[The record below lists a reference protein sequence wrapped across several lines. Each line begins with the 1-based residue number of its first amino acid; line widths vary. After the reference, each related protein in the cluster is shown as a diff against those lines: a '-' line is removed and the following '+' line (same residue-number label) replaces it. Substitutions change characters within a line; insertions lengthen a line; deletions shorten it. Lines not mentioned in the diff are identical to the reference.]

1 MDSVVFG
8 VVIPGGVT
16 VVVVV
21 ATSVTAVKLRQVAA
35 WRADSSSSSSAAAA
49 SLSTREIA
57 VTRMLVYTSVLFLAC
72 IAPIS
77 MFRTV
82 LLFVP
87 QLASGGVYHNTH
99 FSILWFS
106 EITSYVN
113 SSFNVFIYLAM
124 GSRYRDTLRGLLTGR
139 TSGKNCSAAKAGTL
153 PRLSRTAVSTIQA

>member
-35 WRADSSSSSSAAAA
+35 WRADSSSSAAA